1 MVNRPHTIEQN
12 QQSTGNQQQAENTI
26 TPAAIPEVLPLPDV
40 LRQIGRD
47 SRRDPQQYLD
57 ETIVPFGGE

>member
-1 MVNRPHTIEQN
+1 MADRPIVNVENEQA
-12 QQSTGNQQQAENTI
+12 QAVESQNSAA
-26 TPAAIPEVLPLPDV
+26 PAGIPDVMPLPDV

-47 SRRDPQQYLD
+47 SRRDPQQYLG